1 MLNAYYAGQ
10 TDIVL
15 ADDHNEENT
24 ADYDQMKN
32 IKKDQK
38 KADSSDS
45 NGTSEVTE
53 NTSESDGKSVVYD
66 LQVKH
71 TSSTTKVHPVLS
83 SMVNYCTSVRFPGF
97 DESEATNR
105 CYQMSS
111 FSETQGL
118 SHLGSRSQELVLY
131 NARQLSRIYPKG
143 QRIDSS
149 NYNPT
154 VFWSA
159 GCQLVSLN
167 YQTPD
172 EYFQLNQGRFMSNGR
187 CGYVLKPKFMVETL
201 KNQYDPFGERLIHQV
216 LAASY
221 EITIISGMWL
231 GTTDNVY
238 ISMDL
243 HGLPADC
250 VTKFKTKKC
259 KGPNPSWGINSQPFV
274 LKKIIAPDLALLRIA
289 VNDETSNKVL
299 AQRSLPIEDLQ
310 CGYRHLPL
318 TSTSCVP
325 LRMSSL
331 FIKVKATCFTK
342 SEHSDFLECL
352 TNPTTVSSRF
362 NKRMEVLSN
371 IGMDT
376 EGIENN
382 CPDEPLL
389 KKKSKPQMKPSP
401 WLDEDQKL
409 ERGSSGGPWVH
420 RSMPESA
427 KKSNV
432 LDRMRKAVRKETIS
446 FQPIEMSFCCHT
458 IDLHRFKQNIK
469 FKNIASKY
477 EKKMAKES
485 TRTATRIK
493 KMNAQGIVDGSDE
506 MKEFLS
512 SREKIKRIVKKNELT
527 EKTELWNL
535 LDQER
540 VKMLK
545 KHIIKKWNEDKK
557 RLRKIIKANEA
568 ELSAEQEKMNFTKT
582 TEMLEKSEDKSKKV
596 KAKIMREVAAGN
608 AEYFAQNIISMENIH
623 NRYWE
628 VFREAKE
635 DDLAIIVAIRRRE
648 AEKFNEENAV
658 TEDTVSSCINDL
670 EDITI
675 EE

>member
-1 MLNAYYAGQ
+1 MG
-10 TDIVL
+10 
-15 ADDHNEENT
+15 
-24 ADYDQMKN
+24 
-32 IKKDQK
+32 
-38 KADSSDS
+38 
-45 NGTSEVTE
+45 
-53 NTSESDGKSVVYD
+53 
-66 LQVKH
+66 
-71 TSSTTKVHPVLS
+71 
-83 SMVNYCTSVRFPGF
+83 
-97 DESEATNR
+97 
-105 CYQMSS
+105 
-111 FSETQGL
+111 
-118 SHLGSRSQELVLY
+118 
-131 NARQLSRIYPKG
+131 
-143 QRIDSS
+143 
-149 NYNPT
+149 
-154 VFWSA
+154 
-159 GCQLVSLN
+159 
-167 YQTPD
+167 
-172 EYFQLNQGRFMSNGR
+172 
-187 CGYVLKPKFMVETL
+187 
-201 KNQYDPFGERLIHQV
+201 
-216 LAASY
+216 
-221 EITIISGMWL
+221 
-231 GTTDNVY
+231 
-238 ISMDL
+238 
-243 HGLPADC
+243 
-250 VTKFKTKKC
+250 
-259 KGPNPSWGINSQPFV
+259 SWGINSQPFV

-310 CGYRHLPL
+310 CGYRHGPL

-389 KKKSKPQMKPSP
+389 KKKTKPQMKPSP
-401 WLDEDQKL
+401 WGEALKE
-409 ERGSSGGPWVH
+409 ESSGGRWEH
-420 RSMPESA
+420 RTMPESA

-432 LDRMRKAVRKETIS
+432 LDRMRKAVTKETIL
-446 FQPIEMSFCCHT
+446 FDPLMMNFCSNT
-458 IDLHRFKQNIK
+458 LELTRFKQNTK
-469 FKNIASKY
+469 FKVITSKY
-477 EKKMAKES
+477 EKKMAKEA

-493 KMNAQGIVDGSDE
+493 KMKAQGVLDGSDE

-512 SREKIKRIVKKNELT
+512 ST
-527 EKTELWNL
+527 EKTDFWNV

-540 VKMLK
+540 VKILK
-545 KHIIKKWNEDKK
+545 KNAFKKWNEDKK

-628 VFREAKE
+628 VFRESKE
-635 DDLAIIVAIRRRE
+635 EDLKILLAIRKRE
-648 AEKFNEENAV
+648 AQKFNEENAV
-658 TEDTVSSCINDL
+658 TEDTVSSCIADL
-670 EDITI
+670 EDIVI